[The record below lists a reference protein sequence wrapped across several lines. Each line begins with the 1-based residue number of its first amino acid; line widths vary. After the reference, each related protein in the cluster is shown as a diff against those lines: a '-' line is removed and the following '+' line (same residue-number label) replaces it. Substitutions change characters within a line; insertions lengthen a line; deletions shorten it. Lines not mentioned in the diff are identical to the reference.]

1 MSNHNTTN
9 NIQEKPA
16 PLQIIGH
23 IHTDY
28 PTKFGIPRQSG
39 LVKSAQA
46 YITFEPEFRNPDCF
60 RGIEEFSH
68 LWLIWEFSENQNAG
82 WTPTVRPPR
91 LGGNVRKGVFAT
103 RAPFRPN
110 PLGLSSVCL
119 ESVELQP
126 EIGPV
131 LHISGAD
138 LMNGTPIYDIK
149 PYIPYAD
156 SHPDAT
162 GSFSDTALEHHLNVH
177 CEEKLLS
184 RIPGEKQQT
193 LLDTLSLDPRPSY
206 QNDPERIYGMEFDHY
221 DIRFRVEE
229 NELFILEIINTK

>member
-68 LWLIWEFSENQNAG
+68 LWLIWEF
-82 WTPTVRPPR
+82 
-91 LGGNVRKGVFAT
+91 
-103 RAPFRPN
+103 
-110 PLGLSSVCL
+110 
-119 ESVELQP
+119 
-126 EIGPV
+126 
-131 LHISGAD
+131 
-138 LMNGTPIYDIK
+138 
-149 PYIPYAD
+149 
-156 SHPDAT
+156 
-162 GSFSDTALEHHLNVH
+162 
-177 CEEKLLS
+177 
-184 RIPGEKQQT
+184 
-193 LLDTLSLDPRPSY
+193 
-206 QNDPERIYGMEFDHY
+206 
-221 DIRFRVEE
+221 
-229 NELFILEIINTK
+229 

>member
-1 MSNHNTTN
+1 MIEKNNRNTSSSPVN
-9 NIQEKPA
+9 
-16 PLQIIGH
+16 LQIIGH

-39 LVKSAQA
+39 LVKSATA
-46 YITFEPEFRNPDCF
+46 YITFEPEFQNPDCF

-68 LWLIWEFSENQNAG
+68 LWLIWGFSENQKAG

-119 ESVELQP
+119 ESIEFHP
-126 EIGPV
+126 EKGPI
-131 LHISGAD
+131 LHVSGAD
-138 LMNGTPIYDIK
+138 LMDNTPIYDIK
-149 PYIPYAD
+149 PYIPYSD

-162 GSFSDTALEHHLNVH
+162 GSFSDTALEHRLTVY
-177 CEEKLLS
+177 CDEKLLS
-184 RIPGEKQQT
+184 RIQAEKQKT
-193 LLDTLSLDPRPSY
+193 LLDTLALDPRPSY

-221 DIRFRVEE
+221 DIRFRVEQT
-229 NELFILEIINTK
+229 ELYVLDILNK